1 MLFKFRE
8 NFDSSIDALVEEILA
23 NVPLIIPNGWGTAV
37 ELYFLSLKTL
47 LPSSSTELLDIEFLL
62 VKEGFEPFA
71 NLSYETGL
79 MVLSEDVVWV
89 GTIGSLRVS
98 LSSVPTEEKS
108 ANLEVVTEVN
118 LLVDRAETASL
129 LGGS

>member
-1 MLFKFRE
+1 
-8 NFDSSIDALVEEILA
+8 
-23 NVPLIIPNGWGTAV
+23 
-37 ELYFLSLKTL
+37 
-47 LPSSSTELLDIEFLL
+47 
-62 VKEGFEPFA
+62 
-71 NLSYETGL
+71 